1 MGAMSAP
8 RTRPAFVYHPDYF
21 AEIGAHVFPIEKY
34 PGTKKALIDA
44 GLTTPE
50 EWIEP
55 PNATR
60 EELALAHTPAYLDDF
75 LHARLTPRT
84 AFSEFPLTKEI
95 VRAYV
100 RGAGGSIVACREAL
114 VRGFGANCG
123 GGFHHAFADMAA
135 GFCYLNDIAIG
146 IRVLQRE
153 GKIRR
158 AAVIDCDLHQGN
170 GTARIFQGDDSVFT
184 FSIHQENLYPVKEK
198 SDWDIGLE
206 DHAGDARYLD
216 ELGRAL
222 PRIFERARPDF
233 VVYQAG
239 ADPFEEDQLGDLGI
253 TRPGL
258 LERDRLVLAACAERG
273 LPCAVTLGGG
283 YARRLADTIAIH
295 AGTLRTML
303 AVSGHQS
310 RKPSLPIS

>member
-1 MGAMSAP
+1 MQ
-8 RTRPAFVYHPDYF
+8 RPAFVFHPDYY
-21 AEIGAHVFPIEKY
+21 ADIGAHVFPIEKY
-34 PGTKKALIDA
+34 
-44 GLTTPE
+44 GLARKMLLDSGDTTPE
-50 EWIEP
+50 DWRAPEP
-55 PNATR
+55 ATR
-60 EELALAHTPAYLDDF
+60 EELELVHTRAYLDDF

-84 AFSEFPLTKEI
+84 AFSEFPLTPAI

-100 RGAGGSIVACREAL
+100 LGAGGSILACHEAL
-114 VRGFGANCG
+114 ERGFASNCG
-123 GGFHHAFADMAA
+123 GGFHHAFADLAA

-153 GKIRR
+153 KKIAR

-170 GTARIFQGDDSVFT
+170 GTARIFEGDDSVFT
-184 FSIHQENLYPVKEK
+184 FSIHQENLYPVKER

-216 ELGRAL
+216 ELSRAL
-222 PRIFERARPDF
+222 PQIFERARPDF

-258 LERDRLVLAACAERG
+258 LERDRLVLAECARRG
-273 LPCAVTLGGG
+273 VPCAVTLGGG
-283 YARRLADTIAIH
+283 YARRLSDTAAIH
-295 AGTLRTML
+295 AGTLRTTL
-303 AVSGHQS
+303 LVSGHA
-310 RKPSLPIS
+310 RTPV

>member
-1 MGAMSAP
+1 MHP
-8 RTRPAFVYHPDYF
+8 FKDRPAFVYHPDYYV
-21 AEIGAHVFPIEKY
+21 EIGAHVFPIAKY

-44 GLTTPE
+44 GVTEPE

-55 PNATR
+55 PLATR
-60 EELALAHTPAYLDDF
+60 EELALVHTPEYLDEF
-75 LHARLTPRT
+75 LSGRMGPRT
-84 AFSEFPLTKEI
+84 GFSEFPLTPEI

-114 VRGFGANCG
+114 TRGFAANCG

-153 GKIRR
+153 GRIQR
-158 AAVIDCDLHQGN
+158 AAVVDCDLHQGN
-170 GTARIFQGDDSVFT
+170 GTARIFQDDDSVFT

-206 DHAGDARYLD
+206 DHAGDERYLD
-216 ELGRAL
+216 ELSRAL
-222 PRIFERARPDF
+222 PRILERARPDF

-258 LERDRLVLAACAERG
+258 RERDRLVISACAQAG
-273 LPCAVTLGGG
+273 VPVAITLGGG
-283 YARRLADTIAIH
+283 YARRLVDTVAIH
-295 AGTLRTML
+295 AGTLTTML
-303 AVSGHQS
+303 EVWASTK
-310 RKPSLPIS
+310 R

>member
-1 MGAMSAP
+1 MSTRP
-8 RTRPAFVYHPDYF
+8 RPAFVYHSDYF
-21 AEIGAHVFPIEKY
+21 ADIGVHVFPIEKY
-34 PGTKKALIDA
+34 PGVRKALIDSGATKA
-44 GLTTPE
+44 G

-60 EELALAHTPAYLDDF
+60 DELALVHTKAYLDDF
-75 LHARLTPRT
+75 LNCRLTART
-84 AFSEFPLTKEI
+84 AFSEFPLTPEI

-100 RGAGGSIVACREAL
+100 RGAGGTIVACREAL
-114 VRGFGANCG
+114 ERGFAGNCG
-123 GGFHHAFADMAA
+123 GGFHHAFADLAA

-146 IRVLQRE
+146 IRVLQQE
-153 GKIRR
+153 GRITR

-170 GTARIFQGDDSVFT
+170 GTARIFEGDDSVFT
-184 FSIHQENLYPVKEK
+184 FSIHQENLYPVKER

-206 DHAGDARYLD
+206 DHAGDERYLD
-216 ELGRAL
+216 ELARAL

-258 LERDRLVLAACAERG
+258 LERDRLVLSACAERG
-273 LPCAVTLGGG
+273 IPCAVTLGGG
-283 YARRLADTIAIH
+283 YARRLADTVAIH
-295 AGTLRTML
+295 AGTLRMML
-303 AVSGHQS
+303 TVSGNE
-310 RKPSLPIS
+310 